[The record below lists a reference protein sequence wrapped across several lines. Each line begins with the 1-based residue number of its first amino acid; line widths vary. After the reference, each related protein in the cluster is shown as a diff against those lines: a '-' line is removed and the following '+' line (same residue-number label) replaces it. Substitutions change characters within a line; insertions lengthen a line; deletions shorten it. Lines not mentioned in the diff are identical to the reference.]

1 MKISFAQPV
10 FASVEVPDRRLI
22 GVFSPAAAQEPPSFL
37 ELLEKSLASPI
48 GSPSLGE
55 LAPGAG
61 KILVLVDDITRQ
73 TPIALLLP
81 RVLEEFRKAGAGPE
95 RVRVLV
101 ACGTHTPANS
111 EEIEERVSTEVF
123 DTYYVEQH
131 YWKAADQLENVGE
144 TEDGCP
150 VVINRRLREANL
162 VIGIGSIVPHR
173 VVGFTGGGTIV
184 QPGVC
189 GAQTTGWTHWLSA
202 QYNGEEIMGKP
213 DNPVRLK
220 VEAVARK
227 AGLRFIVNAVMD
239 GQQRVAGIYSG
250 DPVQAHRAGCR
261 HSAEIFS
268 IRLPKKADIVL
279 IESEPANYDLWQA
292 AKGIYSADLA
302 VRPGGVIVLLATC
315 PFGVSHEHREVLQFG
330 YRALS
335 EVRQLVDQRQIHDLA
350 AAAHLVHVGA
360 VIRGKAQAIM
370 VSPGIPRGE
379 QESLGFIP
387 AENPSEALD
396 KALALIPDA
405 QIAVILKG
413 GTVYPVIG

>member
-1 MKISFAQPV
+1 MKISFSQPV
-10 FASVEVPDRRLI
+10 FSSVEVPDSHLM

-48 GSPSLGE
+48 GSPPLRE
-55 LAPGAG
+55 LVPGAG
-61 KILVLVDDITRQ
+61 KVLLLVDDITRQ

-81 RVLEEFRKAGAGPE
+81 RVLEELRKAGAGPE

-111 EEIEERVSTEVF
+111 EEVEARVGTEVF

-131 YWKAADQLENVGE
+131 YWKNAEQLENIGE

-150 VVINRRLREANL
+150 VVINRRLRDADL
-162 VIGIGSIVPHR
+162 VMGIGSIVPHR

-189 GAQTTGWTHWLSA
+189 GAETTGWTHWLSA
-202 QYNGEEIMGKP
+202 QYPGEEIMGTP

-268 IRLPKKADIVL
+268 VRLPQEADIVM

-302 VRPGGVIVLLATC
+302 VRPGGVIILMATC
-315 PFGVSHEHREVLQFG
+315 PFGVSHEHPEVLQFG
-330 YRALS
+330 YRSLR
-335 EVRQLVDQRQIHDLA
+335 EVRQLVDQKQIHDLA
-350 AAAHLVHVGA
+350 AAAHLVHVGG
-360 VIRGKAQAIM
+360 VIRDKAQALM
-370 VSPGIPRGE
+370 VSPGIPRE
-379 QESLGFIP
+379 QQETLGFIS
-387 AENPSEALD
+387 AENPTEALD
-396 KALALIPDA
+396 KALDLIPGG
-405 QIAVILKG
+405 QIAVLLKG
-413 GTVYPVIG
+413 GIVYPVLG